1 MKKRVRVAMIFDL
14 RKTKMLIRNCNVRNP
29 KSALKYS
36 NHNEKKK
43 SFLETRK

>member
-1 MKKRVRVAMIFDL
+1 
-14 RKTKMLIRNCNVRNP
+14 MLIRNCNVRNP

-43 SFLETRK
+43 FSQNKEINCMEVLNVN